1 MTSPSHV
8 IENPLSGE
16 RITIME
22 RPRVNGDA
30 LVWELVLAPGGRVP
44 NSHSHP
50 QQEERFTML
59 DGTLRLRVGWRRM
72 LARPGDV
79 VVVPPGKVHHFANP
93 GTVPAR
99 VAVESRPAL
108 CTEAMLE
115 TAAALASDQQAAG
128 RMLPRPLDLALFMCE
143 FDREVRAPYL
153 PAPLV
158 HAVLRPLRRLA
169 RSVGRDTRYR
179 RLGKGHAGL
188 PRADRTEPA
197 ARNVPAIRPSAGTR

>member
-16 RITIME
+16 RITIMD
-22 RPRVNGDA
+22 RPRIIGDA

-50 QQEERFTML
+50 EQEERFTVTG
-59 DGTLRLRVGWRRM
+59 GTMSFRVGRRRL

-99 VAVESRPAL
+99 VTVESTPAL

-115 TAAALASDQQAAG
+115 TAAALARDQHAAG
-128 RMLPRPLDLALFMCE
+128 RMLPRPLDLALFMCD
-143 FDREVRAPYL
+143 FDREVQAPYL

-158 HAVLRPLRRLA
+158 RAVLRPLRGLA
-169 RSVGRDTRYR
+169 RSAGRDTRYR
-179 RLGKGHAGL
+179 RLRQV
-188 PRADRTEPA
+188 PR
-197 ARNVPAIRPSAGTR
+197 

>member
-16 RITIME
+16 RITIIE
-22 RPRVNGDA
+22 RPRLTGDA

-50 QQEERFTML
+50 EQEERFTML
-59 DGTLRLRVGWRRM
+59 DGAMRFRVGWRRM

-93 GTVPAR
+93 GRVPAR
-99 VAVESRPAL
+99 VAVESTPAL

-115 TAAALASDQQAAG
+115 TAAALARDQQAAG
-128 RMLPRPLDLALFMCE
+128 RTLPRPLDLALFMCD

-158 HAVLRPLRRLA
+158 RAVLRPLRGLA
-169 RSVGRDTRYR
+169 RSLGRDTRYR
-179 RLGKGHAGL
+179 RLRRR
-188 PRADRTEPA
+188 PS
-197 ARNVPAIRPSAGTR
+197 VWPSAGPR

>member
-1 MTSPSHV
+1 MTSPNHV

-22 RPRVNGDA
+22 RPRMTGDA
-30 LVWELVLAPGGRVP
+30 LVWDLVLAPGGRVP

-50 QQEERFTML
+50 EQEERFTLL
-59 DGTLRLRVGWRRM
+59 DGTMRFRVGWRRL

-99 VAVESRPAL
+99 TRVESTPAL
-108 CTEAMLE
+108 LTEAMLE
-115 TAAALASDQQAAG
+115 TAAALARDQQLAG
-128 RMLPRPLDLALFMCE
+128 RALPRPLDVALFMCD

-158 HAVLRPLRRLA
+158 RAVLRPLRVLA
-169 RSVGRDTRYR
+169 RSLGRDRRYR
-179 RLGKGHAGL
+179 RLRHRQATVS
-188 PRADRTEPA
+188 AT
-197 ARNVPAIRPSAGTR
+197 VPSAGPQ

>member
-1 MTSPSHV
+1 MTSPSRV

-22 RPRVNGDA
+22 RPRITGDA
-30 LVWELVLAPGGRVP
+30 LVWELVLAPGGHVP

-50 QQEERFTML
+50 EQEERFTVL
-59 DGTLRLRVGWRRM
+59 DGTMTFRVGWRRM

-79 VVVPPGKVHHFANP
+79 VVVPPGTVHHFANP

-99 VAVESRPAL
+99 VAVESTPTL

-115 TAAALASDQQAAG
+115 TAAALARDQHAA
-128 RMLPRPLDLALFMCE
+128 RRTLPRPLDLALFMCD

-158 HAVLRPLRRLA
+158 RAVLRPVRGLA
-169 RSVGRDTRYR
+169 GSLGLDTRYR
-179 RLGKGHAGL
+179 RLRNR
-188 PRADRTEPA
+188 PR
-197 ARNVPAIRPSAGTR
+197 